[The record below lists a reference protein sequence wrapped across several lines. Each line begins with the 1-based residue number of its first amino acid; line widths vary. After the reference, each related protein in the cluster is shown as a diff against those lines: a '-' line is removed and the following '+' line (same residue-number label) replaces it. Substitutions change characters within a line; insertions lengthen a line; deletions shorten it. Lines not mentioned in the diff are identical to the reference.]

1 MGGIPDPEGYGCST
15 TLCWTKIQPPDDVA
29 TRRNEVYRWREAQA
43 CDKEERKVA
52 SRLVAVLLKP
62 ATRELSEILL
72 GFLVSMLRGHACAPF
87 YIWIRIFWERLA
99 GASAIQLAI
108 HERTLSWQHF
118 RATNRSFG
126 WSDRNSCSFSS
137 SRRRCRWSTVWSIQI
152 RCTHDR
158 LVGERER
165 ERVRM
170 GKNIRQEKKVMKW
183 D

>member
-1 MGGIPDPEGYGCST
+1 MLGSDHHRSSSKNIDVIDHTLLLNNPSPVLTWIFLDLSSSSVKREVMGGIPDPEGYGCST

-87 YIWIRIFWERLA
+87 YI
-99 GASAIQLAI
+99 
-108 HERTLSWQHF
+108 
-118 RATNRSFG
+118 
-126 WSDRNSCSFSS
+126 
-137 SRRRCRWSTVWSIQI
+137 
-152 RCTHDR
+152 
-158 LVGERER
+158 
-165 ERVRM
+165 
-170 GKNIRQEKKVMKW
+170 
-183 D
+183 